1 MASDVRQLYVMV
13 NPTIPGLVKVG
24 LTTVGVNDRARGLS
38 SGLPTHF
45 RVHGYV
51 ELPGI
56 SQSELHALERD
67 VHKRLEQYR
76 YSKDREFFTLSPDQA
91 LKVLQEVKRVALR
104 YKSQGLTVTGDSQQP
119 PLPDTPPIKTRNEQ
133 RREARL
139 AAKLDQRARRHWHVW
154 VEAERSDSRQ
164 VVALELDPRIYWSKT
179 GVTRR
184 VKREMSRQIH
194 AEFIL
199 CRDTTCPNYGKRR
212 TEI

>member
-24 LTTVGVNDRARGLS
+24 MTTVGVNDRARGLS

-45 RVHGYV
+45 QVHGYV
-51 ELPGI
+51 ELPSI
-56 SQSELHALERD
+56 SESELHALEREA
-67 VHKRLEQYR
+67 HKRLEQYR

-91 LKVLQEVKRVALR
+91 LKVLREVKQAALR

-119 PLPDTPPIKTRNEQ
+119 SLPNTPPSKTRYEQ

-139 AAKLDQRARRHWHVW
+139 AAKLDQRARQHWHVW
-154 VEAERSDSRQ
+154 VEAGRNHSRQ
-164 VVALELDPRIYWSKT
+164 VIALELDPRIYWSKT

-199 CRDTTCPNYGKRR
+199 CQDTTCSKYGKRR